1 MLSIGYPGNY
11 YFLAKHQEV
20 RHRCIRWVGITP
32 YKSGAIVI
40 ISPAPAP
47 AVSMLVFTLAFARIF
62 RLTCD
67 APDFSDRCGVSIC
80 AFVQYNNIIG
90 YLVSGADA
98 CVRYLIE
105 APKIADKP
113 SRTMCI
119 ASHSQQNVRIL
130 AHKYARITPTF
141 RVPAMHALSP
151 TENKTTAHTGCDIKY
166 NL

>member
-1 MLSIGYPGNY
+1 MIIFWPN
-11 YFLAKHQEV
+11 
-20 RHRCIRWVGITP
+20 IRKFDIAARVGITP

-40 ISPAPAP
+40 ISPARCYMREY
-47 AVSMLVFTLAFARIF
+47 VGV
-62 RLTCD
+62 
-67 APDFSDRCGVSIC
+67 SDRCGVSIC

-90 YLVSGADA
+90 YLVSGAGA

-119 ASHSQQNVRIL
+119 ASHSQQNARIL

-151 TENKTTAHTGCDIKY
+151 TENKTTAY
-166 NL
+166 RL

>member
-1 MLSIGYPGNY
+1 
-11 YFLAKHQEV
+11 
-20 RHRCIRWVGITP
+20 
-32 YKSGAIVI
+32 
-40 ISPAPAP
+40 
-47 AVSMLVFTLAFARIF
+47 MLVFTLAFARIF

-67 APDFSDRCGVSIC
+67 AHDFSDRCGVSIC

-90 YLVSGADA
+90 YLVSGAGA

-119 ASHSQQNVRIL
+119 ASHSQQNARIL

-151 TENKTTAHTGCDIKY
+151 TENKTTAYRLWHKIQFMIWPPMCSCWRRVFVVVVIVVFFVYSTVQMLSNVTK
-166 NL
+166 LWTSTLVQ